1 MAGGRFELAMEPT
14 AIGLVSLNSNSETHM
29 TAICDARLI
38 YGRDVSEEQGWSLQV
53 DQNHLLHLP
62 HHETCA
68 SIVGACTMPICVL
81 SNMALK
87 MLGNPDSP

>member
-38 YGRDVSEEQGWSLQV
+38 YGRGGFQGYLYAVQ
-53 DQNHLLHLP
+53 L
-62 HHETCA
+62 
-68 SIVGACTMPICVL
+68 
-81 SNMALK
+81 
-87 MLGNPDSP
+87 